1 MKENNSLNI
10 GFEDEEL
17 KQYNLLY
24 EQKQKELMEITTNK
38 VKNLELIQTSNDQKI
53 IELRELNLKSFIIQI
68 TRRNSHLSRK
78 DKGL

>member
-38 VKNLELIQTSNDQKI
+38 VKNLELIQTSNEQKI
-53 IELRELNLKSFIIQI
+53 IELRELNLKSFII
-68 TRRNSHLSRK
+68 
-78 DKGL
+78 